1 MSIELTELD
10 HRGIDVETKNVND
23 AVETVASRSLS
34 QSSSRQPGR
43 INATAS
49 VERTLKRDDGVGLNI
64 SILVRRMVN
73 DDPMVAKAEM
83 RCVVQPHRHF
93 IWRSLL

>member
-34 QSSSRQPGR
+34 QSSSR
-43 INATAS
+43 
-49 VERTLKRDDGVGLNI
+49 
-64 SILVRRMVN
+64 
-73 DDPMVAKAEM
+73 
-83 RCVVQPHRHF
+83 
-93 IWRSLL
+93 LLGE